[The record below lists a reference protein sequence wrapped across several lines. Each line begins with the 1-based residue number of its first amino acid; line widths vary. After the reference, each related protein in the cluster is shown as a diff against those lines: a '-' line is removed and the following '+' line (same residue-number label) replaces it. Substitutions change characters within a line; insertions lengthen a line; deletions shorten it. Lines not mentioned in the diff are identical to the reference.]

1 MSGCKQVSNIRMRI
15 VWDIVDWIESD
26 LSRRMTSAEVG
37 ERAGYTRWHLQ
48 RLFKQVTGYSLV
60 GYIRGRR
67 MTVASEL
74 LKNSSLSI
82 SDIHIKVGYD
92 CGATFCY
99 AFKQYFGISA
109 SAFRDSND
117 DFSSKFIP
125 PLR

>member
-1 MSGCKQVSNIRMRI
+1 MQSCKQVSSIRVQI

-37 ERAGYTRWHLQ
+37 QRAGYTRWHLQ
-48 RLFKQVTGYSLV
+48 RLFKQVTGYTLV

-74 LKNSSLSI
+74 LRNSSLSI
-82 SDIHIKVGYD
+82 FDIHIQVGYD
-92 CGATFCY
+92 YGATFCY

-109 SAFRDSND
+109 SAFRNSNS
-117 DFSSKFIP
+117 DFSSKLIP

>member
-1 MSGCKQVSNIRMRI
+1 M
-15 VWDIVDWIESD
+15 DWIESD

-48 RLFKQVTGYSLV
+48 RLFKQVTGYTLV

-74 LKNSSLSI
+74 LRNSSLSI
-82 SDIHIKVGYD
+82 SDIHIEVGYD
-92 CGATFCY
+92 CGATFCH
-99 AFKQYFGISA
+99 AFKQYFGIPA

-117 DFSSKFIP
+117 DFSFKLMP